1 MSMLPPGEAAR
12 TELLAAQA
20 RFAGELGVWLCAIAK
35 HAQSG
40 QSHPLDATLYAFPLH
55 GLLVLFHPLWPLC
68 GLLSTTV
75 RQATRLGYIY
85 TSVLASQSVVCA
97 ARLSRARRSRPH
109 DLDGL
114 WEAGGRVL
122 LDRIT
127 RLNSKLATAQ
137 TNNRMILRQDCR
149 CDGFRPFASDHACAA
164 QTDDAICLRRECT

>member
-1 MSMLPPGEAAR
+1 MSMLPPGEPAR

-20 RFAGELGVWLCAIAK
+20 RFAGELGVGLCANAR

-40 QSHPLDATLYAFPLH
+40 QSHPLDANLYTFQLH
-55 GLLVLFHPLWPLC
+55 GLLVLFHSLWPLC

-97 ARLSRARRSRPH
+97 VRLSRARCGRPH
-109 DLDGL
+109 GSDGL

-122 LDRIT
+122 PDRIT
-127 RLNSKLATAQ
+127 RLDSKRRTAR
-137 TNNRMILRQDCR
+137 TINHMILRKDYR
-149 CDGFRPFASDHACAA
+149 
-164 QTDDAICLRRECT
+164 